1 MTRAMYTGSF
11 DPVTY
16 GHIDIITRAACMFD
30 ELIVAVLKNSE
41 KTPLFSIDERVKM
54 LKEVTKDIPNVKV
67 ESFTGLTVDYAIQRE
82 AHTLVRGIRDT
93 ADFGY
98 EFQIAQINRTVNPE
112 VDTIFLATNKEYS
125 YLSSSILKE
134 IARYNGPLE
143 AFAPECILEQVR
155 AKYPNKG
162 DNK

>member
-1 MTRAMYTGSF
+1 MKRAMYTGSF
-11 DPVTY
+11 DPVTF
-16 GHIDIITRAACMFD
+16 GHIDIIKRAAGMFD

-54 LKEVTKDIPNVKV
+54 LKEVTKDIHNVKV
-67 ESFTGLTVDYAIQRE
+67 ESFTGLTVDYAIQRN
-82 AHTLVRGIRDT
+82 AYTLVRGIRDT

-98 EFQIAQINRTVNPE
+98 EFQIAQINRTVNPD

-134 IARYNGPLE
+134 IARYNGTLE
-143 AFAPECILEQVR
+143 AFAPACIIEQVR
-155 AKYPNKG
+155 EKYPNKG
-162 DNK
+162 DNQ